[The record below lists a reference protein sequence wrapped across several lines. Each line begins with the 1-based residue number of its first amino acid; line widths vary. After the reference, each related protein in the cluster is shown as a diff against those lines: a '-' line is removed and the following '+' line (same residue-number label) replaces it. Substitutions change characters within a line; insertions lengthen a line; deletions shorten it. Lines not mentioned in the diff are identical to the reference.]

1 MKILTTLQTREAD
14 AYTIAHEP
22 ISSVN
27 LMERAAEKLAISLRR
42 IVEPGTPLV
51 FFCGNGNNGGD
62 GLAMARLLEG
72 SYPCTVYAI
81 ESSQYSPDFLVN
93 WERLLDRVG
102 MTVAHITSWK
112 DVEVPAPAAVII
124 DALFGSGLS
133 RPLSGFPAQIVDE
146 INRLPCRVISIDV
159 PSGLYGE
166 GNMDSMGKSVV
177 EADITLTLQQPK
189 LSFFFPE
196 NYRYTG
202 EYEVVN
208 IMLHPQ
214 FLAEVETPYI
224 MMEKAGVASWLK
236 TRNKFAHKGNMGHAW
251 IIAGEKGKCGAAI
264 LSSHACLR
272 SGTGLL
278 TSVIPEY
285 CAEPMHAALPETMV
299 FASGDTELAAL
310 MPKSTPSAIGMGPG
324 IGQGSGAATLLK
336 LLLQES
342 PAPLVLDADALNILA
357 ENPTWLAFMPPYTIL
372 TPHPGEFDRLTT
384 RHNSGEERFRT
395 LLEFCA
401 RFQCITV
408 LKGAHSVIAFPDGK
422 AVFNSTGHPGMATG
436 GSGDVLTGIIT
447 GLLAQ
452 GYERGVA
459 ACLGVYLHGLAAEFA
474 LQNESEES
482 MIAGDIIA
490 SLGKAFIDLHSCQKA
505 R

>member
-1 MKILTTLQTREAD
+1 MKILTTRQIREAD
-14 AYTIAHEP
+14 VYTIAHEP

-27 LMERAAEKLAISLRR
+27 LMERAAEGLAFALRN

-72 SYPCTVYAI
+72 IYPCTVYAI
-81 ESSQYSPDFLVN
+81 ENSQYSPDFQAN
-93 WERLLDRVG
+93 WERLLDRAG
-102 MTVAHITSWK
+102 ITLARITSWK
-112 DVEVPAPAAVII
+112 DVEIPVAGAVII

-133 RPLSGFPAQIVDE
+133 RPLSGFPAEIVAE
-146 INRLPCRVISIDV
+146 INRLPHRVISIDI

-166 GNMDSMGKSVV
+166 WNMGSPEKTVV

-202 EYEVVN
+202 DYKVVD

-214 FLAEVETPYI
+214 FLAEEETPYI

-236 TRNKFAHKGNMGHAW
+236 TRNKFAHKGSMGHAW

-278 TSVIPEY
+278 TSVVPE
-285 CAEPMHAALPETMV
+285 CCVVPMHAALPETMI
-299 FASGDTELAAL
+299 FASGDTELAPL
-310 MPKSTPSAIGMGPG
+310 MPKSAPSAIGMGPG
-324 IGQGSGAATLLK
+324 TGKGSGAATLLK

-357 ENPTWLAFMPPYTIL
+357 DNPTWLAFMPPFTIL

-384 RHNSGEERFRT
+384 KHNSGEERFRT

-459 ACLGVYLHGLAAEFA
+459 VCLGVYLHGLAAELA
-474 LQNESEES
+474 LQDESEES
-482 MIAGDIIA
+482 MIAGDIIR
-490 SLGKAFIDLHSCQKA
+490 SLGKAFMELRSCQNA